1 MTFCG
6 CDRPYGT
13 SRLALFGAP
22 FDGSASFRTG
32 ARLAPA
38 AMRRDSWGLETYS
51 PELDRDLEEVPVS
64 DLGDLDLP
72 AEAAEAIRCVEGQ
85 CGRIFDD
92 GKIPLMLG
100 GDHSLTQG
108 AVRAAAERFPDL
120 RLVHIDAHTDLRDQY
135 QGDRLSHASVLRRCH
150 EILGDGR
157 IHLLGVRSGLREE
170 FDFARAHGR
179 LHAFSLEAAARVPE
193 EVGNAPVYL
202 SLDLDI
208 LDPSILPGT
217 GSPEPGGVNYRELL
231 VALTLLSP
239 LRIVGSDIMELA
251 PALDPSGASTAVAC
265 KLLREWLLLLDRG
278 ACPFPGRTGK
288 RAPGLA
294 PESKIRRAGMDTLP

>member
-1 MTFCG
+1 
-6 CDRPYGT
+6 
-13 SRLALFGAP
+13 
-22 FDGSASFRTG
+22 
-32 ARLAPA
+32 
-38 AMRRDSWGLETYS
+38 
-51 PELDRDLEEVPVS
+51 
-64 DLGDLDLP
+64 
-72 AEAAEAIRCVEGQ
+72 
-85 CGRIFDD
+85 
-92 GKIPLMLG
+92 MLG

-108 AVRAAAERFPDL
+108 AVRAAAKRFPDL

-170 FDFARAHGR
+170 FSFARAHGR
-179 LHAFSLEAAARVPE
+179 LHAFSLEGAAGVFE
-193 EVGNAPVYL
+193 EVGAAPVYL

-231 VALTLLSP
+231 AALTLLSP

-265 KLLREWLLLLDRG
+265 KLIREWLLLLDKGLER
-278 ACPFPGRTGK
+278 ARPFPGMAGK
-288 RAPGLA
+288 RTPGLA
-294 PESKIRRAGMDTLP
+294 PESKIRRAGMDTHS